1 MNELKKIGLML
12 FSFLSVIFIVG
23 GIATLYYCDVV
34 GGDFFATG
42 LIPVA
47 IVYGY
52 LMWPILKK
60 YFE

>member
-1 MNELKKIGLML
+1 ML